1 MYNDN
6 TELLKLVGLN
16 QYDIDRDKT
25 TIYVDIS
32 SNDITINLYLKRG
45 ICSCPYCNL
54 VMLMFMLERL
64 KIFIILLY
72 QVKKLISYSS
82 N

>member
-32 SNDITINLYLKRG
+32 SNDISINLYLKRG
-45 ICSCPYCNL
+45 ICSCPYCKSSHVN
-54 VMLMFMLERL
+54 VHAR
-64 KIFIILLY
+64 K
-72 QVKKLISYSS
+72 VKNIYHPVI
-82 N
+82 